1 MYLQEHKLNKKTALV
16 TGAGKGIGKA
26 CAIALAEAGAD
37 LILVSRTKKDLLA
50 VQKTIKKLKRKCT
63 SFVCD
68 ISNYDETKKLFSQ
81 IKKLD
86 ILVNNAGTNIPE
98 YFTKIKLHM
107 VGRLQTNKVKYVIPL
122 FDYIHSLDNLKL
134 AEKISNEQ
142 IKKNK
147 IIKLFIQVNIS
158 NEKQKNGVL
167 IEELGNFYSKCTKD
181 LGLNIIGLMCLPP
194 NDNKSSIYF
203 SKMYQLVKK
212 LQLKEISMGM
222 SSDYLEAIN
231 YQSTYLRIGS
241 KIFGERNQ

>member
-1 MYLQEHKLNKKTALV
+1 MHNV
-16 TGAGKGIGKA
+16 VNN
-26 CAIALAEAGAD
+26 
-37 LILVSRTKKDLLA
+37 LISIENELKIK
-50 VQKTIKKLKRKCT
+50 IKKLN
-63 SFVCD
+63 
-68 ISNYDETKKLFSQ
+68 IENYSPKIIAVSKTFSKK
-81 IKKLD
+81 D
-86 ILVNNAGTNIPE
+86 ILPLINHSHIHFGENKVQEALEKWIDIKND
-98 YFTKIKLHM
+98 FTKIKLHM

-142 IKKNK
+142 IKTNK

-167 IEELGNFYSKCTKD
+167 IEELDNFYSKCTKD